1 MPDLRKYSINDNYNF
16 QSHNGTWILGIFA
29 SDGYLPITKGAK
41 NRMILTLQRR
51 DEDCLSLIKE
61 EL

>member
-1 MPDLRKYSINDNYNF
+1 M
-16 QSHNGTWILGIFA
+16 FA

-41 NRMILTLQRR
+41 NRIILTLQRR